1 MSRTVILGFVLTL
14 VSAFFFAVS
23 GPIAKTM
30 YAVGWTPG
38 AVVLIR
44 LVGAALLLLVP
55 SLIALRGRWAE
66 VRSSWRTVLVYGLVS
81 MAGVQGFYFVAVEHL
96 TVAVALL
103 LEMTAPMLIVFWI
116 WARTRT
122 RPATVTFIGVVIS
135 MIGLLLVLNLRG
147 ASISILGV
155 VMALAAAVCL
165 ASYFLVSAKD
175 TITVPPV
182 ALTGLGM
189 GVGALVMGV
198 VVLIGVMPWGATV
211 HDVDFGGVRASWVLP
226 MALIVLFTAGAY
238 ITGILGL
245 RYIGATVGSFVNL
258 IEVPFSVAVAWL
270 LLAEMPA
277 PIQLFGGVF
286 ILGGVVFIKWGES
299 RLARRVRSR
308 EVVARSEAFA
318 EV

>member
-14 VSAFFFAVS
+14 ASAFFFAVS

-44 LVGAALLLLVP
+44 LIGAALLLLGP

-66 VRSSWRTVLVYGLVS
+66 VRSSWRTVLIYGLVS

-211 HDVDFGGVRASWVLP
+211 HDVDFGGVQASWVLP

>member
-1 MSRTVILGFVLTL
+1 MSRTMVMGFLLTL
-14 VSAFFFAVS
+14 ASAFFFAVS

-30 YAVGWTPG
+30 YQIGWTPG
-38 AVVLIR
+38 SVVLIR
-44 LVGAALLLLVP
+44 LAGSAVLLLIP
-55 SLIALRGRWAE
+55 SLISLHGRWDE
-66 VRSSWRTVLVYGLVS
+66 VRRNWKTILIYGLVS

-122 RPATVTFIGVVIS
+122 RPATVTFIGVVVS
-135 MIGLLLVLNLRG
+135 MIGLMLILNLRNS
-147 ASISILGV
+147 SINLLGV
-155 VMALAAAVCL
+155 IMALAAAVCL

-175 TITVPPV
+175 SITVPPV

-189 GVGALVMGV
+189 GVGSLAMSV
-198 VVLIGVMPWGATV
+198 VVLAGIMPAGAV
-211 HDVDFGGVRASWVLP
+211 AADVDFGGYPVSWMLP
-226 MALIVLFTAGAY
+226 MAMIVVFTVGAY

-258 IEVPFSVAVAWL
+258 VEVPFSVIVAWL
-270 LLAEMPA
+270 ILFELPA

-286 ILGGVVFIKWGES
+286 IVGGVGFIKWGEA
-299 RLARRVRSR
+299 RLARRVASR
-308 EVVARSEAFA
+308 EVVARSEDFA
-318 EV
+318 GA

>member
-1 MSRTVILGFVLTL
+1 MSRAVVMGFVLTL

-38 AVVLIR
+38 SVVLIR
-44 LVGAALLLLVP
+44 LTGSALLLLIP
-55 SLIALRGRWAE
+55 TLIALRGRWSE
-66 VRSSWRTVLVYGLVS
+66 VRTHWKTVVTYGLVS
-81 MAGVQGFYFVAVEHL
+81 MAGVQGFYFIAVEHL

-116 WARTRT
+116 WGRTRT
-122 RPATVTFIGVVIS
+122 RPATVTFIGVLVS
-135 MIGLLLVLNLRG
+135 MFGLILVLNLRD

-175 TITVPPV
+175 TINVPPV

-198 VVLIGVMPWGATV
+198 IVLAGIMPWGATAD
-211 HDVDFGGVRASWVLP
+211 DVDFGGVQASWILP

-258 IEVPFSVAVAWL
+258 IEVPFSVIVAWL

-277 PIQLFGGVF
+277 PIQLAGGVF
-286 ILGGVVFIKWGES
+286 ILGGVGFIKWGEA
-299 RLARRVRSR
+299 RLARRVATR

>member
-1 MSRTVILGFVLTL
+1 MSRAVVMGFVLTL

-38 AVVLIR
+38 SVVLIR
-44 LVGAALLLLVP
+44 LTGSALLLLIP
-55 SLIALRGRWAE
+55 TLIALRGRWSE
-66 VRSSWRTVLVYGLVS
+66 VRTHWKTVVTYGLVS
-81 MAGVQGFYFVAVEHL
+81 MTGVQGFYFIAVEHL

-116 WARTRT
+116 WGRTRT
-122 RPATVTFIGVVIS
+122 RPATVTFIGVLVS
-135 MIGLLLVLNLRG
+135 MFGLILVLNLRD

-175 TITVPPV
+175 TINVPPV

-198 VVLIGVMPWGATV
+198 IVLTGIMPWGATTD
-211 HDVDFGGVRASWVLP
+211 DVDFGGVQASWILP

-258 IEVPFSVAVAWL
+258 IEVPFSVIVAWL

-277 PIQLFGGVF
+277 PIQLAGGVF
-286 ILGGVVFIKWGES
+286 ILGGVGFIKWGEA
-299 RLARRVRSR
+299 RLARRVATR

>member
-14 VSAFFFAVS
+14 ASAFFFAVS

-55 SLIALRGRWAE
+55 SLIALRGSWAE
-66 VRSSWRTVLVYGLVS
+66 VRSSWRTVLIYGLVS

-211 HDVDFGGVRASWVLP
+211 HDVDFGGVQASWVLP